1 MRVDRAS
8 ALTLSGV
15 FTMLLLDHWVVAAL
29 FAGLA
34 ALAVAAWHTREPQE
48 S

>member
-15 FTMLLLDHWVVAAL
+15 FVMLLLSHYVVAAL

-34 ALAVAAWHTREPQE
+34 GLVVAAWHTREPQE